1 MNGIEVAVIAS
12 ATMVA
17 ADIISTIQVMASAR
31 NRGWLAGWLDTAGWL
46 VAITTTTLTVTA
58 LQGRSLLEKV
68 WVIVLVSAA
77 NLFGTKIGQVIGT
90 KYVKD
95 KSFEQRLAD
104 LESIALSDNH
114 R

>member
-1 MNGIEVAVIAS
+1 MTGLEVAVIAS

-17 ADIISTIQVMASAR
+17 TDIVSTVQIMASAR

-58 LQGRSLLEKV
+58 LQGSSFSEKA

-77 NLFGTKIGQVIGT
+77 NLFGTKLGQVIGT

-95 KSFEQRLAD
+95 MTVEQRLAN
-104 LESIALSDNH
+104 LEAVALNDNH
-114 R
+114 